1 MSPIDDAPAPAA
13 VKLPFEPRTLLVALW
28 RRRKLLA
35 TIYLVAAVLG
45 ASAGLLLGKRT
56 YEART
61 VMLFKPAAGTRD
73 ATEEKAAL
81 RTLINLVKIESNLSQ
96 VRKDLS
102 LTITLADLAKR
113 VEVTEQG
120 ETKLVVIQ
128 AQWND
133 AEMSARLANRTREV
147 FLDFLAKRREELR
160 NTPDGEQTEMLRQ
173 LSEADRHLREADDKL
188 QNFLSENRL
197 VDLDKQIN
205 RTLEEKS
212 QTELL
217 YQQAQIEEKTNDL
230 QLQNLDRIIADLTRK
245 ANEEAQTSNS
255 AADLGDIN
263 IKFRRLRD
271 AIHDDR
277 AARAQAAE
285 LAQREGE
292 YQRAQRLFEKGALS
306 QSEME
311 KIKNALD
318 RQKALSVDTDQ
329 IKQWKSE
336 IAELDKVV
344 IPKGT
349 GSATPSGKLLSEMML
364 RSFEVQLKHVA
375 LAEKVAH
382 LQAAL
387 EAIQKTLDNLT
398 QLQRQLVS
406 LRRAVQYQE
415 SEKHRLE
422 QLLAMVK
429 TSRPPEASK
438 LDTVS
443 EAEPPVYRSKST
455 RKPLAAAVFLGISLL
470 ATAALLGR
478 EALRPIIRSSAELK
492 AKLELPILAQLPQLA
507 PLLANQARQGEEGP
521 LEQLPLAARRLRNAL
536 PKTGARL
543 LVASALAGEGRTL
556 VAISLAAQMGRQEER
571 VLLMETQVRPQQQ
584 GGLRHLAAEPP
595 AAGLGEYLSF
605 QVAELEEAITP
616 SRLPGV
622 DLLPRVGE
630 AVSPDLLGSQR
641 MRELMEALSGIYS
654 IIIIDGSPA
663 LINSD
668 AQLVS
673 RWVDAV
679 VLVVEAERSQVGE
692 IKRAMARLRENDAPV
707 VGCILNQ
714 VRKPFLEIRSG

>member
-81 RTLINLVKIESNLSQ
+81 RTLITLVKIESNLRQ

-245 ANEEAQTSNS
+245 ANDEAQASNS
-255 AADLGDIN
+255 AADLG
-263 IKFRRLRD
+263 
-271 AIHDDR
+271 
-277 AARAQAAE
+277 E
-285 LAQREGE
+285 L
-292 YQRAQRLFEKGALS
+292 F
-306 QSEME
+306 
-311 KIKNALD
+311 
-318 RQKALSVDTDQ
+318 
-329 IKQWKSE
+329 
-336 IAELDKVV
+336 
-344 IPKGT
+344 
-349 GSATPSGKLLSEMML
+349 
-364 RSFEVQLKHVA
+364 
-375 LAEKVAH
+375 
-382 LQAAL
+382 
-387 EAIQKTLDNLT
+387 
-398 QLQRQLVS
+398 
-406 LRRAVQYQE
+406 
-415 SEKHRLE
+415 
-422 QLLAMVK
+422 
-429 TSRPPEASK
+429 
-438 LDTVS
+438 
-443 EAEPPVYRSKST
+443 
-455 RKPLAAAVFLGISLL
+455 
-470 ATAALLGR
+470 
-478 EALRPIIRSSAELK
+478 
-492 AKLELPILAQLPQLA
+492 
-507 PLLANQARQGEEGP
+507 
-521 LEQLPLAARRLRNAL
+521 
-536 PKTGARL
+536 
-543 LVASALAGEGRTL
+543 
-556 VAISLAAQMGRQEER
+556 
-571 VLLMETQVRPQQQ
+571 
-584 GGLRHLAAEPP
+584 
-595 AAGLGEYLSF
+595 
-605 QVAELEEAITP
+605 
-616 SRLPGV
+616 
-622 DLLPRVGE
+622 
-630 AVSPDLLGSQR
+630 
-641 MRELMEALSGIYS
+641 
-654 IIIIDGSPA
+654 
-663 LINSD
+663 
-668 AQLVS
+668 
-673 RWVDAV
+673 
-679 VLVVEAERSQVGE
+679 
-692 IKRAMARLRENDAPV
+692 
-707 VGCILNQ
+707 
-714 VRKPFLEIRSG
+714 